1 MGCNNCVER
10 AICRDAFIRGC
21 NRCNMYDDEIDPIQ
35 FPMERRV
42 NQIVWAYYLGEM
54 GMDSFEN
61 NTFQIKPYSWADYDD
76 DDKDPNEW
84 HFWHKPSGIRLE
96 WYKYPLRGV
105 RTNRRLTSEEFADI
119 LSDCHNSME
128 EGKRFRYLYKRRWAI
143 ESLYKQLKQNFM
155 IIGYPEDLMI
165 YTPLLTL

>member
-1 MGCNNCVER
+1 MGCNNCIER

-21 NRCNMYDDEIDPIQ
+21 NRCNMYDDEIDPVQ
-35 FPMERRV
+35 FLMERRV
-42 NQIVWAYYLGEM
+42 NQMVWVYYLGEM
-54 GMDSFEN
+54 GRDSFEN
-61 NTFQIKPYSWADYDD
+61 DTFQIKPYSWADYDD
-76 DDKDPNEW
+76 DGEAPNEW

-128 EGKRFRYLYKRRWAI
+128 EGKGIRYLYDFDNWWG
-143 ESLYKQLKQNFM
+143 E
-155 IIGYPEDLMI
+155 
-165 YTPLLTL
+165 